1 MKALKHEQTSFC
13 PISPAPNPV
22 DYAVWGILQH
32 HVHRNQIKDVEERRS
47 TSRRVGRLDQ
57 WVINNAIRKWHKRL
71 RACIAA
77 EWGHSKHALWTW
89 LLCFVRALIQH
100 TCLII

>member
-32 HVHRNQIKDVEERRS
+32 HVHRNQIKDVEERRG

-57 WVINNAIRKWHKRL
+57 
-71 RACIAA
+71 
-77 EWGHSKHALWTW
+77 
-89 LLCFVRALIQH
+89 
-100 TCLII
+100 